1 MAGSLLVE
9 DLAHGVR
16 ALTLSNPQKKNAID
30 PVILDAL
37 EATLRDG
44 ANVKAWLIRSEDASA
59 FSAGYDLSAL
69 SGFPEGTPLP
79 DEVFGKTL
87 DLLAAH
93 PAPSVALVRGVA
105 IGAGCELAVA
115 CDFRIGTA
123 NARFMMPPAKLGVVY
138 ALKGMARVRSR
149 IGPQLARR
157 MFLLGHTVEAPEA
170 LQAGLLDAIAPD
182 AVAGVEAGF
191 WCEQISALSPLAVR
205 GMKRGLAL
213 LDAGVSSD
221 ADYERLRRASF
232 NSEDAREGRDAM
244 LQRRAP
250 TFAGK

>member
-1 MAGSLLVE
+1 MAGSVLVN

-16 ALTLSNPQKKNAID
+16 AVTLSNPEKKNAID
-30 PVILDAL
+30 AGMLDAL
-37 EATLRDG
+37 EATIRDG
-44 ANVKAWLIRSEDASA
+44 SGVKAWLIRSDSASA
-59 FSAGYDLSAL
+59 FSAGYDLKAL
-69 SGFPEGTPLP
+69 SGFPEGTQLP
-79 DEVFGKTL
+79 DDRFGGVL

-105 IGAGCELAVA
+105 IGAGCELAIA
-115 CDFRIGTA
+115 CDFRVGTA
-123 NARFMMPPAKLGVVY
+123 NARFTFPPAKLGVVY

-157 MFLLGHTVEAPEA
+157 MFLLGDTIESAEA

-182 AVAGVEAGF
+182 AVAGAEAGH
-191 WCEQISALSPLAVR
+191 WCDRISALSPLALR

-213 LDAGVSSD
+213 LDAGISTD
-221 ADYERLRRASF
+221 ADYERLRRESF

-250 TFAGK
+250 KFSGK